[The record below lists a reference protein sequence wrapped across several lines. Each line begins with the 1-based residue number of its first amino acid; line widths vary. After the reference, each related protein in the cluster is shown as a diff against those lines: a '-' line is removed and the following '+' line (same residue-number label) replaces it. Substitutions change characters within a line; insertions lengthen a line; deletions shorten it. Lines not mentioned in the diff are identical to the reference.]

1 MKFKDVFFRRTL
13 LKSYQ
18 IHLLLHIRLDW
29 NKRVKFTILSLYA
42 HSLLYIWFFRQFW
55 KITGCY
61 WKIVNFLLAILTNN
75 WLFSNS
81 SLLFSKMISFRWQE
95 ENNRL
100 LFSITGIDDQGITN
114 KYENVCN
121 WSTINKVLMI
131 KNPLKTLL

>member
-1 MKFKDVFFRRTL
+1 MIRGPIGISDEIQGCFFRRTL

-100 LFSITGIDDQGITN
+100 LFSITGIDYQGVKKYN
-114 KYENVCN
+114 KMD
-121 WSTINKVLMI
+121 KL
-131 KNPLKTLL
+131 